1 MIKKLLCL
9 CIAVFALAV
18 CGCGSDKSNASPN
31 TAQGYAVI
39 TDDTGKTVTLDKK
52 PQRVVVLSSSLMNF
66 AADVGGELA
75 GRPTIK
81 SDDAKVPDSYQ
92 SVPEVG
98 PVFNVSAEAVIA
110 LKPDLII
117 ASKSQ
122 HEALVPLFEQNGIK
136 VVVLTSKTY
145 DDVKRNM
152 TIFGQIFD
160 KKEIAEQHIADM
172 DKKIEDIR
180 HKFPGNHKKIAII
193 HATPSQVSVEMKNSI
208 AGSCADI
215 LGLDNVAADGQV
227 TSSGTQVP
235 YSMEKLAQDNPDIIF
250 ITTMGKKEK
259 VEQKMKTEFQNSPA
273 WSVLEAVKNGR
284 VYVLPENLFLLN
296 PGLSYPESVEYM
308 GRAVYGELH

>member
-31 TAQGYAVI
+31 TAQAYAVI

-136 VVVLTSKTY
+136 VVVLNSKTY

-160 KKEIAEQHIADM
+160 KKEIAEKHIEDM

-227 TSSGTQVP
+227 TSSGAQVP
-235 YSMEKLAQDNPDIIF
+235 YSMEKLAQDNPGIIF